1 MEEDRPGK
9 PFKLLTVREV
19 AQYLG
24 VSEPTIW
31 RWLRQGYLKGLK
43 VGKARRIPLD
53 EVRGFIDSGA
63 VGVVKETQPEYGV
76 TTRSGSSLQ
85 ARLFVSKRL
94 KERLKKM
101 REERA
106 AQGEPSP
113 SVSSA
118 DVLEEVRLE
127 RSWERKGDR
136 YPNG

>member
-1 MEEDRPGK
+1 MEEDRPGEH
-9 PFKLLTVREV
+9 FRLLTVREV

-31 RWLRQGYLKGLK
+31 RWLRYGCLKGLK
-43 VGKARRIPLD
+43 VGKSRRIPLD
-53 EVRGFIDSGA
+53 EVRRFIDSGA
-63 VGVVKETQPEYGV
+63 VGAVKERQPEYGV

-85 ARLFVSKRL
+85 ARLFVVKRL
-94 KERLKKM
+94 RERLNEM

-106 AQGEPSP
+106 ALGEAPR

-127 RSWERKGDR
+127 RPRELERERDT
-136 YPNG
+136 NG